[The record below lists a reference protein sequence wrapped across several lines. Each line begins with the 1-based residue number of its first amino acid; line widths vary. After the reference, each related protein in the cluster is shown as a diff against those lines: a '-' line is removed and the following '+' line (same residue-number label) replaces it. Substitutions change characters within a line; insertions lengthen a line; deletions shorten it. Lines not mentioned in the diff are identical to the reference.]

1 MFTLLNAVRSN
12 PIDTPDTGTFADGAF
27 QMSRIELHSMA
38 KQERTSNA
46 HARDYGGD
54 RTVRPALIGY
64 A

>member
-1 MFTLLNAVRSN
+1 MFTLLNAIRSN
-12 PIDTPDTGTFADGAF
+12 QMDTPDTGTFADGAF
-27 QMSRIELHSMA
+27 QMSQIELHSMI
-38 KQERTSNA
+38 KQERPSNT